1 MFISFIG
8 RPRAGKDYTMQQKF
22 GALIENGEA
31 VLTRFA
37 DPLKELSCALFQY
50 ELKDE
55 DAIKE
60 TIVEIPEE
68 RFITI
73 TRKMGELLSNY
84 IRKNMLSFFAEQI
97 NGNDLNKG
105 IEIEGYQLKVMDM
118 SVTFDKNGQVQAD
131 FGTGFYN
138 HLKNLFRP
146 YSEVQKDEYNLFGK
160 PQVIYRISPRIF
172 QQQIG
177 TNLFRH
183 YLGDFWVQTANI
195 FAEKHLDQ
203 DIISPDTRF
212 PNELSMVRFPEHQ
225 HKLFYVFRPSRD
237 NMEHLSKEEFKALHP
252 SEVLQEVIRDAIIV
266 NYEQDVKLQKSF
278 HFNLSYGMLNV
289 YSDIFAHHGIELV
302 RFKQADMQVLFNKEN
317 QA

>member
-37 DPLKELSCALFQY
+37 DPLKELSCALFKY
-50 ELKDE
+50 GLKDE

-60 TIVEIPEE
+60 TVVEIPQEN
-68 RFITI
+68 FADITE
-73 TRKMGELLSNY
+73 KMGELLSNY
-84 IRKNMLSFFAEQI
+84 IRKNMLSFFNGQI
-97 NGNDLNKG
+97 NAKSLNKG
-105 IEIEGYQLKVMDM
+105 IEIESYQLKVMDM
-118 SVTFDKNGQVQAD
+118 SVSFNKDGRVKAD
-131 FGTGFYN
+131 FKTNFYN
-138 HLKNLFRP
+138 HLKNLFSP

-203 DIISPDTRF
+203 NIISPDTRF

-237 NMEHLSKEEFKALHP
+237 DMSRLSEEEFKALHP

-266 NYEQDVKLQKSF
+266 NYEQDVKLKKSF
-278 HFNLSYGMLNV
+278 HFNLSYGILNV
-289 YSDIFAHHGIELV
+289 YSDIFAHHGIELTL
-302 RFKQADMQVLFNKEN
+302 FKQADMQVLFNKEN
-317 QA
+317 QE

>member
-22 GALIENGEA
+22 GTLIENGEA

-68 RFITI
+68 QFITI
-73 TRKMGELLSNY
+73 TKKMGELLSNY
-84 IRKNMLSFFAEQI
+84 IRKNMLSFFAMQI
-97 NGNDLNKG
+97 NGKNLNKG
-105 IEIEGYQLKVMDM
+105 IEIEGYQLKVMDIP
-118 SVTFDKNGQVQAD
+118 VTFNKDGQVQAN
-131 FGTGFYN
+131 FGSEFYN
-138 HLKNLFRP
+138 HLKRLFRP
-146 YSEVQKDEYNLFGK
+146 YSEVQKGEYNLFSK
-160 PQVIYRISPRIF
+160 PQVIYHISPRIF

-183 YLGDFWVQTANI
+183 YLSDFWVQTANI

-237 NMEHLSKEEFKALHP
+237 NMEHLSEEEFKALHP

-278 HFNLSYGMLNV
+278 HFSLNYGMLNV
-289 YSDIFAHHGIELV
+289 YSNIFAHHGIELV

>member
-60 TIVEIPEE
+60 IIVEIPEE
-68 RFITI
+68 QFLTI
-73 TRKMGELLSNY
+73 TTKMGELLSNY
-84 IRKNMLSFFAEQI
+84 IRKNMLSFFAMQI
-97 NGNDLNKG
+97 NGKNLNKG
-105 IEIEGYQLKVMDM
+105 IEIEGYQLKVMDIP
-118 SVTFDKNGQVQAD
+118 VTFNKDGQVQAN
-131 FGTGFYN
+131 FGSEFYN
-138 HLKNLFRP
+138 HLKRLFRP
-146 YSEVQKDEYNLFGK
+146 YSEVQKGEYNLFGK
-160 PQVIYRISPRIF
+160 PQVIYHISPRIF

-212 PNELSMVRFPEHQ
+212 PNELSMVRFPDHQ

-237 NMEHLSKEEFKALHP
+237 DMSRLSEGDFKALHP
-252 SEVLQEVIRDAIIV
+252 SEVLQEVIRDAIITQ
-266 NYEQDVKLQKSF
+266 YEQDVKAQKSF

-289 YSDIFAHHGIELV
+289 YSDIFAHHGIELTL
-302 RFKQADMQVLFNKEN
+302 FKQADMQVLFNKEN

>member
-50 ELKDE
+50 ELKEE

-60 TIVEIPEE
+60 TVVEIPQEN
-68 RFITI
+68 FADITE
-73 TRKMGELLSNY
+73 KMGELLSNY
-84 IRKNMLSFFAEQI
+84 IRKNMLSFFNEQI
-97 NGNDLNKG
+97 NAKPLNKG
-105 IEIEGYQLKVMDM
+105 IEIESYQLKVMDM
-118 SVTFDKNGQVQAD
+118 SVSFNKDGKVKAD
-131 FGTGFYN
+131 FKTNFYN
-138 HLKNLFRP
+138 HLKNLFSP
-146 YSEVQKDEYNLFGK
+146 YNEVKKDEYNLFGK

-212 PNELSMVRFPEHQ
+212 PNELSMVRFPDHQ

-237 NMEHLSKEEFKALHP
+237 DMSRLSEEDFKALHP

-266 NYEQDVKLQKSF
+266 NYEQDVKFQKSF
-278 HFNLSYGMLNV
+278 QFSLNYEMLNV
-289 YSDIFAHHGIELV
+289 YNDIFAHHGIELTL
-302 RFKQADMQVLFNKEN
+302 FKQADMQVLFNKES

>member
-50 ELKDE
+50 ELKEE

-60 TIVEIPEE
+60 TVVEIPQEN
-68 RFITI
+68 FADITE
-73 TRKMGELLSNY
+73 KMGELLSNY
-84 IRKNMLSFFAEQI
+84 IRKNMLSFFNGQI
-97 NGNDLNKG
+97 NAKPLNKG
-105 IEIEGYQLKVMDM
+105 IEIESYQLKVMDM
-118 SVTFDKNGQVQAD
+118 SVSFNKDGKVKAD
-131 FGTGFYN
+131 FKTNFYN
-138 HLKNLFRP
+138 HLKNLFSP
-146 YSEVQKDEYNLFGK
+146 YNEVKKDEYNLFGK

-237 NMEHLSKEEFKALHP
+237 NMEHLSEEEFKALHP
-252 SEVLQEVIRDAIIV
+252 SEVLQEVIRDAIITQ
-266 NYEQDVKLQKSF
+266 YEQDVKAQKSF

-289 YSDIFAHHGIELV
+289 YSDIFTHHGIELT
-302 RFKQADMQVLFNKEN
+302 RFKQADMQVLFNKES